1 LIPERQNSSYLPYQI
16 DVRPSQEFTYAN
28 AERILIG
35 LEVSSSHEERLRF
48 FVPQNGIDGPEEETD
63 PEDMGFTLHEGRLLH
78 ISSSVDM
85 ENPVTVGC
93 AGAILSYLQRRRA
106 TTNIGPIQT
115 DPFRVRYLEMF
126 SLQDT
131 M

>member
-1 LIPERQNSSYLPYQI
+1 MSKL
-16 DVRPSQEFTYAN
+16 VA
-28 AERILIG
+28 

-48 FVPQNGIDGPEEETD
+48 FVPQNGLDGPEEEAD
-63 PEDMGFTLHEGRLLH
+63 PEDMGFTLNEGRLLH

-106 TTNIGPIQT
+106 TRSIGAIAT